1 MVRARGG
8 GESDEELEREGRNAI
23 YFNKGGRGVERLI
36 AKITADTRN
45 RLGVR
50 LSEHCLPWIQPGGM
64 YVPVDTRDIIYGDS
78 YRPRRRILP
87 PT

>member
-1 MVRARGG
+1 MG
-8 GESDEELEREGRNAI
+8 
-23 YFNKGGRGVERLI
+23 ERLI

-45 RLGVR
+45 RLGNIVYHGYSR
-50 LSEHCLPWIQPGGM
+50 VECN
-64 YVPVDTRDIIYGDS
+64 VPVDTRDIIYGDS